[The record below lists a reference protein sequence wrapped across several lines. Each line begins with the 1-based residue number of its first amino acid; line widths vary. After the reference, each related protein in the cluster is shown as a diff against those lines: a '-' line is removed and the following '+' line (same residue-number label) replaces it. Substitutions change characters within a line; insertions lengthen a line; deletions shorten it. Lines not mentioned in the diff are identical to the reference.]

1 MDLHKTVASQFHA
14 ALSMMEQTVRT
25 CPDDLWDVPGQVN
38 PFWRV
43 AYHALFYVDLYLQPS
58 EEELTLWKDAREGY
72 QFLGP
77 LPVPPHTPQPT
88 ADHPYSREEI
98 LAYIDY
104 LRSHVDR
111 TVPAIDLAGPSGFHW
126 LPFDKMELQIYNIR
140 HLQQHVGD
148 LSTVLLTQAGL
159 EINWV
164 GKGPEPIS
172 G

>member
-1 MDLHKTVASQFHA
+1 MDIVKTVASQFHA
-14 ALSMMEQTVRT
+14 TLTMMEQTVGT
-25 CPDDLWDVPGQVN
+25 CPEEMWDEPGQAN

-58 EEELTLWKDAREGY
+58 EVEMALWEGCREGY

-77 LPVPPHTPQPT
+77 TPWPPHEQPA
-88 ADHPYSREEI
+88 ADQPYARDEV
-98 LAYIDY
+98 LAYVDY
-104 LRSHVDR
+104 CRSLVDR
-111 TVPAIDLAGPSGFHW
+111 TLPATDLSAPSGFHW

-148 LSTVLLTQAGL
+148 LSTLLLTQANL

-164 GKGPEPIS
+164 GMGED
-172 G
+172 